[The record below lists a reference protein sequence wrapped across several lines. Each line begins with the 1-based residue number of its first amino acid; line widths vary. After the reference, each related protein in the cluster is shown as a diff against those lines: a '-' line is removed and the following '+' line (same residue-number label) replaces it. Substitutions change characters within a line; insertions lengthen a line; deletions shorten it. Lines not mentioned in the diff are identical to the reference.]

1 MDISKIIAT
10 NTNTFTSKNISGSEA
25 IDEKPTSVKSLNF
38 DSNESRIG
46 SLTQNV
52 LYAMNNFGLDT
63 TLNSDIKIEAL
74 QNFVVT
80 LYDSLTDKNIP
91 SNISTS
97 LNKEKLT
104 LNVNNISDSIIE
116 PINTENADIGYVSK
130 NINLTPS
137 ISNISNSV
145 NSSLI
150 SGGKNFKYS
159 IDLSQ
164 SDLGNYT
171 LSVVDNLKKAFD
183 NIGQYLFSD
192 ITFNLKVISQNE
204 DPNILAQTNAA
215 MIEATSQDQ
224 NSIDTSFVSDTIYN
238 YEFSPNTP
246 DATLFINSS
255 RLNDM
260 SFSGTPDPNKFD
272 FTSIL
277 THEILHGIAF
287 TGTIGTGNNL
297 LKTKYDQFVS
307 MQGKTPYFI
316 GPNAKK
322 ANGGNPVLLTS
333 EVTGSGSA
341 FYHVAKSSDLMSDTI
356 SKGQIKTISA
366 LDIAMLEDIGIPIA
380 KNASVSTNFD
390 KIKNA
395 YGNSNNMQPLIN
407 KIKNTSDLN
416 VSFGNLVNV
425 FADFPPVVPEIN
437 LQNFLT
443 QIKLTAENN
452 NSSYDTAG
460 ILISVM
466 T

>member
-1 MDISKIIAT
+1 
-10 NTNTFTSKNISGSEA
+10 
-25 IDEKPTSVKSLNF
+25 
-38 DSNESRIG
+38 
-46 SLTQNV
+46 
-52 LYAMNNFGLDT
+52 
-63 TLNSDIKIEAL
+63 
-74 QNFVVT
+74 
-80 LYDSLTDKNIP
+80 
-91 SNISTS
+91 
-97 LNKEKLT
+97 
-104 LNVNNISDSIIE
+104 
-116 PINTENADIGYVSK
+116 
-130 NINLTPS
+130 
-137 ISNISNSV
+137 
-145 NSSLI
+145 
-150 SGGKNFKYS
+150 
-159 IDLSQ
+159 
-164 SDLGNYT
+164 
-171 LSVVDNLKKAFD
+171 VVDNLKKAFD
-183 NIGQYLFSD
+183 NIGQYIFSD

-366 LDIAMLEDIGIPIA
+366 LDIAMLEDIGIPIV